1 MYMKTNKFLLF
12 LSFLLISVFL
22 INSCKSKDENV
33 IRIGAI
39 LPLTGGGSE
48 WGIASRNAIHMAL
61 DELNQEKS
69 NDLIFEVIFEDS
81 KTNSRDAI
89 NALNKLH
96 SQGIRFIIGDII
108 SSNVLSMAPIVERNN
123 ILLISPGA
131 SNPDISHAGENI
143 FRTWQSDAL
152 EAQVGA
158 AFILDSLN
166 WQRIAV
172 LYLENGYGTG
182 LSTEF
187 IKLLREQGIEPVL
200 IESFRV
206 GQGNFRDIISK
217 ISNINPEGIYIAS
230 YPEENFSLLRQF
242 QESNINIPVVG
253 TQGFVS
259 PKLDELLPLL
269 SFPISYTIP
278 EPPDSN
284 AVEVRRFI
292 DRYKEQFGVSPA
304 ITADAAYDAFML
316 LAAGIIKYGYDVD
329 LVRTF
334 LHSII
339 DYSGASGVI
348 TFNKYGDVEKPFK
361 FIENEFWDLYI
372 KEKFKKEKS
381 TLKN

>member
-1 MYMKTNKFLLF
+1 MNFLKHF
-12 LSFLLISVFL
+12 TVLLLALVIG
-22 INSCKSKDENV
+22 IMGCKEKDE

-48 WGIASRNAIHMAL
+48 WGIASKNAIQMAL
-61 DELNQEKS
+61 DELNQDNS
-69 NDLIFEVIFEDS
+69 SDLFFEVIIEDS
-81 KTNSRDAI
+81 KTSSRDAI

-131 SNPDISHAGENI
+131 SNPEISHAGDNI

-158 AFILDSLN
+158 AFILDSLK
-166 WQRIAV
+166 WERIAV

-187 IKLLREQGIEPVL
+187 IKLLKEHGIEPVL
-200 IESFRV
+200 VESFRV
-206 GQGNFRDIISK
+206 GQGNFRDLISK
-217 ISNINPEGIYIAS
+217 ILNINPEGIYIAS

-242 QESNINIPVVG
+242 QESNVTIPVVG

-269 SFPISYTIP
+269 SFPICYTIP

-292 DRYKEQFGVSPA
+292 DNYKELYGVSPV
-304 ITADAAYDAFML
+304 ITADAAYDALML
-316 LAAGIIKYGYDVD
+316 LAKGIKLYGYDVD
-329 LVRTF
+329 KIKSY
-334 LHSII
+334 LHSIS

-348 TFNKYGDVEKPFK
+348 TFNKYGDVEKPFM
-361 FIENEFWDLYI
+361 FIKNDMWRLN
-372 KEKFKKEKS
+372 KKEK
-381 TLKN
+381 